1 MSDDSTQD
9 NATARPRPDGKEEAP
24 PPNFG
29 QWIHATLAI
38 IEHPAAQN
46 GAFCSEWWEHPEAVA
61 RFRALY
67 QQYLVAADKGGIS
80 DWWVHHWDLH
90 ARALFDP
97 QTGVFRDCSAGHR
110 PAESRRV
117 REVATGQLEMAG
129 FHEVG
134 DVVNPYWY

>member
-1 MSDDSTQD
+1 MSDDSIQD
-9 NATARPRPDGKEEAP
+9 SPTSRSDEKDEAP
-24 PPNFG
+24 PPDFG
-29 QWIHATLAI
+29 QWIHATLSI
-38 IEHPAAQN
+38 IEHPATQN
-46 GAFCSEWWEHPEAVA
+46 GAFCPEWWEHPEAVA

-67 QQYLVAADKGGIS
+67 QQYRVAAEEGGIS

-110 PAESRRV
+110 APEVKRV
-117 REVATGQLEMAG
+117 REVAAEELEMSG
-129 FHEVG
+129 FHAVS

>member
-1 MSDDSTQD
+1 MSNDVAD
-9 NATARPRPDGKEEAP
+9 NNVAAMPRPDGREEP
-24 PPNFG
+24 PVPDFG

-38 IEHPAAQN
+38 IEYPATQN
-46 GAFCSEWWEHPEAVA
+46 GAFCPEWWNHPEAVA

-67 QQYLVAADKGGIS
+67 QEYLVAAEKGGIS

-117 REVATGQLEMAG
+117 RNVSADELQMEG
-129 FHEVG
+129 FDDVG